1 MISVVSSKGIYH
13 QHTLF
18 PSTTNTITTAFLLFP
33 FTTTTTNTFLLSSL
47 RYYQHISIVFLHHH
61 EHHIFIV
68 FPPVPHF
75 YHLPSTCTTTG
86 NQGSVIVPLSYLY
99 DPSMYGGRNVIS
111 CLLTYVLY
119 CVVCIEGEFE
129 PIIPKIRLSIKDKN
143 N

>member
-1 MISVVSSKGIYH
+1 MKVY
-13 QHTLF
+13 
-18 PSTTNTITTAFLLFP
+18 
-33 FTTTTTNTFLLSSL
+33 TTTTHCFPPPLTPLPPHFYCFPLPPPPPIHFFCLLSDITNTFLLFSSTTTNIAFL
-47 RYYQHISIVFLHHH
+47 LFSHHYHISI
-61 EHHIFIV
+61 IFH
-68 FPPVPHF
+68 PPAPPQVTKAL
-75 YHLPSTCTTTG
+75 Y
-86 NQGSVIVPLSYLY
+86 IVPLSYLY